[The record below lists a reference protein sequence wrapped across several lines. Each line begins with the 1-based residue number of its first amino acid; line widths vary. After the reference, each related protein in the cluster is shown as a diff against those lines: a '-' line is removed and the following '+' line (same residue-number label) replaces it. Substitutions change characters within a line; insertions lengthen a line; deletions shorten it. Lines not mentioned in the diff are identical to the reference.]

1 MTSTEIAAF
10 LGAPHHGPEV
20 ALTGVLPLDQAG
32 PTELCFATGEIS
44 GQGGVVI
51 CTAAVEGRTCIVVDD
66 PKLAF
71 IRVLNAAIVA
81 DPPGPGVH
89 ETAIVEGEL
98 GEGVH
103 VGPYAVIGA
112 GTTVADGAVIGAH
125 CVIGLGCTIGAGTRL
140 HPHCVLYDHTWVG
153 PDCTLHAGTV
163 LGSDGFSY
171 HPTPEGPVKVP
182 QVGRVVIHEG
192 VELGALNT
200 VDRAFLTETT
210 IGAHTGTDN
219 MVHVGHN
226 CSVGRMNLFAAQTVL
241 GGSAVTGDGV
251 VTGGQVAI
259 SDHAVAED
267 GVQVGGKGA
276 LTGYN
281 KTGVYWGIPGVP
293 IRKARRMTAALRRL
307 PELTREFWALKRRV
321 EAELGESD
329 GG

>member
-1 MTSTEIAAF
+1 MTSQEIADF
-10 LGAPHHGPEV
+10 LGAPHVGPDV
-20 ALTGVLPLDQAG
+20 VLTGVLPLDRAG
-32 PTELCFATGEIS
+32 ATELCFAQDDFTGD
-44 GQGGVVI
+44 GGVVL
-51 CTAAVEGRTCIVVDD
+51 CKAAVEGRTCIVVPD

-71 IRVLNAAIVA
+71 IRVLEAAIVP
-81 DPPGPGVH
+81 DPPPPAIH
-89 ETAIVEGEL
+89 PTAIIEGQV
-98 GEGVH
+98 GQDVY

-112 GTTVADGAVIGAH
+112 GSVIADGAVVHAH
-125 CVIGLGCTIGAGTRL
+125 VVIGQGVSIGEGTVL
-140 HPHCVLYDHTWVG
+140 HPHCAVYDNSWIG
-153 PDCTLHAGTV
+153 PGCTLHAGTV
-163 LGSDGFSY
+163 IGSDGFSY

-192 VELGALNT
+192 VELGALNA
-200 VDRAFLTETT
+200 VDRAFLTETS
-210 IGAHTGTDN
+210 IGARTGTDN

-267 GVQVGGKGA
+267 GVQVGGKSA

-281 KTGVYWGIPGVP
+281 KSGVYWGIPGVP

-321 EAELGESD
+321 DAALGD
-329 GG
+329 GD